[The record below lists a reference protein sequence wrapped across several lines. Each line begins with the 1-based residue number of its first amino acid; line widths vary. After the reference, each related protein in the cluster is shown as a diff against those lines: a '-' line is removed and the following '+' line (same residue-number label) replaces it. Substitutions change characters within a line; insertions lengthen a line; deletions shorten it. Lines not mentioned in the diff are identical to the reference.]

1 MKKIREGEEAKRG
14 GRKKEEGGSR
24 RRGRNRRRTI
34 SAENMKKS
42 RQNSKRSTCGKELLT
57 KQIMMKI
64 NEYENRIKNQN
75 YNEKDDEMKRSEM
88 KKYDEKDG
96 NKNDNKQIKTRW

>member
-1 MKKIREGEEAKRG
+1 
-14 GRKKEEGGSR
+14 
-24 RRGRNRRRTI
+24 
-34 SAENMKKS
+34 
-42 RQNSKRSTCGKELLT
+42 
-57 KQIMMKI
+57 MMKI